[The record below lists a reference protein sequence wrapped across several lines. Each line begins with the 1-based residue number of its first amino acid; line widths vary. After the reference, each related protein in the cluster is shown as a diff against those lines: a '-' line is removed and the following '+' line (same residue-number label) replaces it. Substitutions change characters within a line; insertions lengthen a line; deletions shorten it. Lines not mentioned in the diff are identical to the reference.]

1 MTPPGP
7 VLQASSIAA
16 TEAAGPASLDGARD
30 QELLATWLGQGA
42 DLERA
47 TARFSTLAATISSG
61 IAVLTRERVV
71 FANTHAGRLLG
82 VPPDRLPRLSLR
94 SLVPDREARAA
105 LRTALQRAWEG
116 RPEDVGPIPVARE
129 DGTRVQLLVALRPL
143 PREVE
148 PTLLVALE
156 EVRAVGA
163 VAGPGHASQEILRVF
178 GLYLAEVASG
188 LRGPLTASL
197 GHLNTLSARPDL
209 PADLRE
215 VFALYRDVTEEA
227 LERVARALDWGR
239 RLPIMER
246 LDLREVVRT
255 VVASLE
261 QRAYAADVRLD
272 LDLDAVPAVEGNRQQ
287 LEFAIEHVLRNACEA
302 LAGRVGAVRVGLARD
317 GRRVVLTVRDTG
329 PGIPGDVMP
338 RLFHPVGAASPSA
351 GAGLGLAITHYVVER
366 HHGEIALQS
375 SVTGTLVRLAF
386 DAVDAPGS
394 RPGTAKRALLVD
406 DNVELLEIYRMFL
419 AKRGWT
425 VTCAHDA
432 DEGLQLAATAPF
444 DVIVLDVQM
453 PWTSGLEL
461 ADEFAARYPALLP
474 RVVFHT
480 AYAHEDAVRGA
491 ADRHGR
497 PVLEKPC
504 PLPQLL
510 RTLEAFVPPGAAA
523 PAPRRGQAATSP
535 DPPGPS

>member
-1 MTPPGP
+1 MTPPSP

-16 TEAAGPASLDGARD
+16 TEAAGEAPLDGTRD
-30 QELLATWLGQGA
+30 HELLATWLGHGA

-82 VPPDRLPRLSLR
+82 VPPDRLPRVPLR
-94 SLVPDREARAA
+94 SLVPDREARVA
-105 LRTALQRAWEG
+105 LRTALQRAWGG
-116 RPEDVGPIPVARE
+116 RSEDVGPIPVARE

-156 EVRAVGA
+156 EVLATGGA
-163 VAGPGHASQEILRVF
+163 RGPDRASQENLRMF
-178 GLYLAEVASG
+178 GLYLAEVSGG

-197 GHLNTLSARPDL
+197 GHLNALSARPDL
-209 PADLRE
+209 PADLRD

-227 LERVARALDWGR
+227 LERAARALEWGR

-246 LDLREVVRT
+246 LDLREVVRA

-261 QRAYAADVRLD
+261 RQAYATDVRLD
-272 LDLDAVPAVEGNRQQ
+272 LDLASVPRVEGNRQQ

-302 LAGRVGAVRVGLARD
+302 LAGRAGSVRVGLARE

-329 PGIPGDVMP
+329 PGLPDGVMP
-338 RLFHPVGAASPSA
+338 RLFHPIGTAGPSA

-375 SVTGTLVRLAF
+375 SATGTLVRLAL
-386 DAVDAPGS
+386 DAVDGSQS
-394 RPGTAKRALLVD
+394 RPGTTKRALLVD

-419 AKRGWT
+419 AKRGWA

-461 ADEFAARYPALLP
+461 ADEFAARYPTLLP

-510 RTLEAFVPPGAAA
+510 RTLEAFVPSGAAS
-523 PAPRRGQAATSP
+523 PAPRHGRAAMSSGLP
-535 DPPGPS
+535 APS